1 MSTTQNEEEKNITVD
16 VKEEEKESKEE
27 AKDSN
32 EEEEEDSEEEEQ
44 HSNVNNAQQQQPSIE
59 EETEFDRRMKNF
71 PPNHKFVFPKIT
83 LTMKA
88 KRLLKMGNEYITEF
102 VNGST
107 SSFDLIISNSDFHPL
122 VKRILHA
129 KQILFIV
136 FIVNTHFLLNS
147 VLIPHG
153 LSLSLTISLILM
165 ILSIAVLVGHS
176 YFTKSLYL
184 DKDQDVENFIVNK
197 NPELKKNMCSQC
209 DVIKTMRCMHCYH
222 CNKCILKYNFHSDW
236 FNICIG
242 ASNEL
247 LYLITFLFVMIYFT
261 IVLITFIYDI
271 FFNGDNNEGVQFQLH
286 LWFIIFCYVFYCGGY
301 FYYELIKNS
310 LRNLTMYEYKNQRH
324 LTYLFKDYSKAL
336 YNPFDKGAS
345 LNIKEMLI
353 NTLPFFDKK
362 EPKVINGNIPLPSDE
377 ENSINPQPEQQA
389 QDVEMQGELGA
400 FKMFIELNR
409 EYPPFSSVNGHIVKK
424 IKEGE
429 MINWNI
435 IRIYTIFDIENCPFK
450 NILVSQAEETLRKYP
465 VMAGNRNINK
475 SI

>member
-16 VKEEEKESKEE
+16 VKEDEKNNNEDNKES
-27 AKDSN
+27 N
-32 EEEEEDSEEEEQ
+32 EEEDSEEEE
-44 HSNVNNAQQQQPSIE
+44 NEQPSNQQEQPSNE
-59 EETEFDRRMKNF
+59 EETEFDRRMRNF
-71 PPNHKFVFPKIT
+71 PPNHKFIYPKVT
-83 LTMKA
+83 LYMKA

-102 VNGST
+102 VNGSA

-136 FIVNTHFLLNS
+136 FIVNTHFLLSS
-147 VLIPHG
+147 VSIPHC
-153 LSLSLTISLILM
+153 LYLSLTISLILM
-165 ILSIAVLVGHS
+165 ILSIITLVGHS
-176 YFTKSLYL
+176 FISTSLYL
-184 DKDQDVENFIVNK
+184 DKDTDIDNYIVNK
-197 NPELKKNMCSQC
+197 NQELKKNICLKC
-209 DVIKTMRCMHCYH
+209 EVVKTMRAMHCYH

-236 FNICIG
+236 FNMCIG

-247 LYLITFLFVMIYFT
+247 IYLITFLFVMIYFT
-261 IVLITFIYDI
+261 IVFITFIYDI
-271 FFNGDNNEGVQFQLH
+271 FFNGDNIDGVQFQLH
-286 LWFIIFCYVFYCGGY
+286 LWFIIFSYVFYCGGN

-336 YNPFDKGAS
+336 FNPFDKGAFS
-345 LNIKEMLI
+345 NIKEMLI
-353 NTLPFFDKK
+353 NTLPCLDKK

-377 ENSINPQPEQQA
+377 ENSINTQPENK
-389 QDVEMQGELGA
+389 QDNFDMYGEIGA
-400 FKMFIELNR
+400 YKMFIELNKER
-409 EYPPFSSVNGHIVKK
+409 PPFSSVKGHIVKR

-450 NILVSQAEETLRKYP
+450 NILVSQAEQKMKEYAQM
-465 VMAGNRNINK
+465 VSNRNINK